1 MFRQQ
6 LNHLT
11 KLTTSTLKYAST
23 NTVTLLSMA
32 TSTDDPMPS
41 PALVNFWIQ
50 ETQRGLDAFF
60 DDQFETAQIIFIQH
74 VTESPFHAVGY
85 AMVAYVEAMLGF
97 ESEKIANA
105 LQLIHTAEVMARQF
119 GKRAR
124 RRSWKSKG
132 STTAD
137 DHESSGS
144 NPESFKD
151 SGQKKRFFPSRND
164 HPIDIQYVLLETNC
178 MLMSATIQFLR
189 SSWIE
194 YMKAAYKLR
203 KAYKM
208 YENLFETLT
217 GQKVLDYA
225 TSLKGARQQKLGPNF
240 VPARRRSDV
249 QVTEPANTD
258 AVSLSSV
265 MTTPAPH
272 LWSEKRFGVFR
283 HRKPTDNGP
292 LNRKRL
298 SEPNPRKQSSE
309 PAETAIESGIFFGIG
324 LFSLIFSLLPPK
336 VNKIL
341 NTLGFH
347 SSRPFAIHLLQESY
361 YSQGLYSSLSALS
374 LLAYYTNLSLFIHP
388 QLLPR
393 SFSLENARIILNEM
407 KARYTHGKIW
417 KLLEGKLCKMEGRTR
432 QGVEILRDARR
443 RRQDPDMDSKH
454 DPMVNELAQ
463 LQALAVYEMGWG
475 QLFLGDYFQA
485 AETFL
490 RLERM
495 NNWSRA
501 FYHYIATCCM
511 FADEAYDKAAAEF
524 LKVPTLLDRKRQLG
538 ARLLPNEIFA
548 ERKIKRWKE
557 KVRELQSTDT
567 ILSCDL
573 DGQTLREVAVVHP
586 LWELIYLWNGTS
598 QLTDEI
604 LGSMKARLKF
614 ILSPTEHVQHSPS
627 ERAFSLLLLGVVERE
642 LGAFEESAEHLLA
655 SVAMESLVEE
665 DVWIIPYA
673 MYEIAALRCFE
684 PYASA
689 RAKEAKEWIKR
700 SEHFFSKRTAT
711 EASAYNSH
719 SNSSSHAPQDQGD
732 ADWESRLYVRCQLL
746 LEKLDDMA
754 DT

>member
-6 LNHLT
+6 LSHLT

-32 TSTDDPMPS
+32 TSTEDPMPS
-41 PALVNFWIQ
+41 QALINFWIQ

-60 DDQFETAQIIFIQH
+60 DDQFETAQIIFVQH

-85 AMVAYVEAMLGF
+85 AMIAYVEAMLGF
-97 ESEKIANA
+97 EPEKIANA
-105 LQLIHTAEVMARQF
+105 LQLIHTAEAMARQF

-137 DHESSGS
+137 DQESSNS
-144 NPESFKD
+144 ISESCKD
-151 SGQKKRFFPSRND
+151 SAQKKRYFSSRND
-164 HPIDIQYVLLETNC
+164 QPIDIQYVLLETNC

-208 YENLFETLT
+208 YEHLFETLT
-217 GQKVLDYA
+217 GQKVLEYA
-225 TSLKGARQQKLGPNF
+225 ANLKGLRQQKLGPNF
-240 VPARRRSDV
+240 VPARRRSDA
-249 QVTEPANTD
+249 QGTEPANTD
-258 AVSLSSV
+258 TVSLSS
-265 MTTPAPH
+265 
-272 LWSEKRFGVFR
+272 SN
-283 HRKPTDNGP
+283 TDLGP
-292 LNRKRL
+292 LNRKKK
-298 SEPNPRKQSSE
+298 SESSSRKQSSD
-309 PAETAIESGIFFGIG
+309 PGETAIESGIFFGIG

-361 YSQGLYSSLSALS
+361 YSQGLYSSLSALT

-407 KARYTHGKIW
+407 KVRYTQGKIW

-501 FYHYIATCCM
+501 FYHYIATCCI
-511 FADEAYDKAAAEF
+511 FADEAYDKAATEF
-524 LKVPTLLDRKRQLG
+524 LKVPALLDRKRQLG

-567 ILSCDL
+567 NLQSCNSL
-573 DGQTLREVAVVHP
+573 DGQMLREVAVVHP

-604 LGSMKARLKF
+604 LGSMKTRLRST
-614 ILSPTEHVQHSPS
+614 LLCPTPSSQCVQPSPS
-627 ERAFSLLLLGVVERE
+627 ERAFLLLLLGVVERE
-642 LGAFEESAEHLLA
+642 LGDFEASAEFLLA
-655 SVAMESLVEE
+655 SVAMEPQVEE

-684 PYASA
+684 PFTPT
-689 RAKEAKEWIKR
+689 RAKEAREWIRR
-700 SEHFFSKRTAT
+700 SEHFFSKRTT
-711 EASAYNSH
+711 NEASNSN
-719 SNSSSHAPQDQGD
+719 SNSSSTHTPQDQGD